1 MARRVQI
8 GVDVDRRGISQQ
20 VEQGARDGAK
30 RASPIRVDVA
40 IPAAGGLKQF
50 HAPLGRITGD
60 LTNFEGALDA
70 SIARTLAFGASAS
83 VLAGVSAGMRK
94 IVEAG
99 IEVEDQ
105 LAQINSI
112 LNISSSQLAQFS
124 SDLFDT
130 ARNTAQSFD
139 VVSKAAL
146 ELSRQGLSA
155 EETLERLNNA
165 MILSRLTGMGAEE
178 AVSSLTAAIN
188 GFKKEGIDSSD
199 VVNRLANL
207 ETKYA
212 VSARDLAQ
220 AISRSGAVA
229 QDAGVSFNELISIV
243 TAVQQKTARG
253 GNIIGNGFKS
263 IFTRI
268 QRSSVRE
275 TLEEIG
281 VATSDQTGAFR
292 GAIPIL
298 KDYAAIYDTLSDTE
312 RASTD
317 EKLAGLFQINNLKA
331 AIADLKDETS
341 VYAGALQYANNTTDE
356 AITRNEEL
364 NKTTAALLAQS
375 GASLKEFAA
384 ALSSL
389 AVEGGLRNV
398 LGVVNTIAKKMADV
412 LDEEKGNIIGKS
424 IVGGIGNFISG
435 PGLLMIG
442 KTMFTLIRFL
452 VGQISVALKEMQN
465 LNFKKVNQR
474 KIEEAIGQSL
484 MQNENVVRQ
493 IVQAEGNRAKQEQLI
508 LNLIKEQQ
516 VQLQRAKT
524 LSAAISRSAAT
535 GMFSVGI
542 GGMTKINK
550 AEGFVPNFA
559 GGVQKSRATPR
570 EAVSEIMAAS
580 DAGYKAGKPFN
591 TRIHHGDGKSSIATV
606 NSAETIFTTIGQNG
620 KRGTYVIPPT
630 MAASGFVPNFAKYP
644 VLPEFQKKLGMKEA
658 HPNAIRQMKLDP
670 EKVLD
675 YKKRD
680 ITKINKR
687 ALIEITAHELGI
699 GAIVGTDEQ
708 TKKTVTMGANQLR
721 TGKEAII
728 KELMMAGYNKNAK
741 IRVKDIPVASIM
753 PKGMKK
759 KEMEKT
765 FTGDL
770 ERNFV
775 PALKNYTKT
784 IFSSLLGDSERPFV
798 NALSNSSGKVFST
811 STQGGIFESALK
823 LASGKRGVFGADERA
838 AFDFE
843 ETGPIR
849 GNLRKQFF
857 SGIRIR
863 KADAKRSADRDSIAT
878 LITKTAADKSRSI
891 ALRAAIRRRALK
903 SAALGFI
910 PNFAA
915 NSADSFFSKRIRS
928 QIAWIQGFVKRKG
941 LPPEALADPMIMKKL
956 GTIFAKKYG
965 GQGFGPEQGF
975 LGFASGVSPVSDTS
989 IGPLGEA
996 IGRERAAGVP
1006 APSIRIQKSSKLK
1019 NAQNP
1024 HGLAVTNTS
1033 DEPRGLADVLG
1044 GGFVPNFAPTSMGAY
1059 NEVGKAL
1066 KNFNINLPKEEL
1078 NKLRGRIHKMIVSFD
1093 DYNKVTENVTRTRIK
1108 SILSEKMGIQVGR
1121 KLSASERNKTRVV
1134 ESAIRAINN
1143 QTKTSDM
1150 ASRWV
1155 QKMGKSMSMAD
1166 KEIKKMASE
1175 VRFGSTRIGKMWKGA
1190 KKSMEGKGGMGMMGA
1205 YFAAS
1210 SIASGMEQKGGG
1222 AGAVGGGLSSG
1233 LNIGYMA
1240 SMIPGVG
1247 TAAAVTAGAIAGLT
1261 KTLYALNDQTEKYE
1275 KNVEKT
1281 EKRMSE
1287 TNEWW
1292 DKYSGKLEEVQDA
1305 VKEGDANRVKE
1316 LREELDKLAE
1326 VAPEGAEEILR
1337 LGENIEKAQ
1346 KSFLKL
1352 QKENSIENAK
1362 EVARASLSGLDKGW
1376 VLSRAKDEEI
1386 GKAGK
1391 SVLSYLSLLGED
1403 SEIKQYAGGRDL
1415 IDTESFRD
1423 NPGELVRHVEQTY
1436 SELRKLLPD
1445 FEDNFAEA
1453 SQAGDSLFDKVSII
1467 NAIIGEAKD
1476 RIEKQNAR
1484 EEGSSNEKEPKAKID
1499 IDKEES
1505 RISKL
1510 EKSLSEGLSMFSR
1523 IIGSGITERVA
1534 ISQKSGILTQS
1545 SLRNITE
1552 GIKFDEKS
1560 IERGNEQKIIEQRL
1574 GLLHRLYEQNGKLE
1588 DDQLKELK
1596 TLTQKAIELKKE
1608 QRNATLEFR
1617 LGRIR
1622 DEAQQRAADLLQASS
1637 SLLFASAEEIK
1648 TATQELSKN
1657 EKGRAGIQTV
1667 QKMSQMAATFGG
1679 ESTYGNMANFGLR
1692 QIQFLQNS
1700 QDAAKML
1707 LPNLLKGITEQRT
1720 VKWERGIMP
1729 KGEVL
1734 EEEEIGH
1741 WARTGRVKR
1750 ERTET
1755 YQIGNEIANTIA
1767 KQGLFP
1773 QMVTDRNG
1781 DVRESTVAEKM
1792 AFQIKNLSEVL
1803 GTARGKA
1810 NVSAKRVASGNFG
1823 LEDISVL
1830 SQYQA
1835 AVGMEGAAKTAMLE
1849 QRRMGALHLRA
1860 SELQKSEDPIF
1871 NPGMTREDAFS
1882 RAEAEFGRVESI
1894 RDLIKASSGGGEFGE
1909 EVDSMLKNL
1918 GLDRGMNNGDILRA
1932 LENMSPSKIA
1942 DELAKFSEDESI
1954 RYLSSMAENLKVIRE
1969 KLAGDKSQETGPKSA
1984 EEAIKGRDKAFDF
1997 NQTLNLNVSDAS
2009 AVKDAVEEMW
2019 DDMLKKIEALKED
2032 PTVYGLEPSPLRP
2045 LPVAGKRT

>member
-1 MARRVQI
+1 
-8 GVDVDRRGISQQ
+8 
-20 VEQGARDGAK
+20 
-30 RASPIRVDVA
+30 
-40 IPAAGGLKQF
+40 
-50 HAPLGRITGD
+50 
-60 LTNFEGALDA
+60 
-70 SIARTLAFGASAS
+70 
-83 VLAGVSAGMRK
+83 
-94 IVEAG
+94 
-99 IEVEDQ
+99 
-105 LAQINSI
+105 
-112 LNISSSQLAQFS
+112 
-124 SDLFDT
+124 
-130 ARNTAQSFD
+130 
-139 VVSKAAL
+139 
-146 ELSRQGLSA
+146 
-155 EETLERLNNA
+155 
-165 MILSRLTGMGAEE
+165 
-178 AVSSLTAAIN
+178 
-188 GFKKEGIDSSD
+188 
-199 VVNRLANL
+199 
-207 ETKYA
+207 
-212 VSARDLAQ
+212 
-220 AISRSGAVA
+220 
-229 QDAGVSFNELISIV
+229 
-243 TAVQQKTARG
+243 
-253 GNIIGNGFKS
+253 
-263 IFTRI
+263 
-268 QRSSVRE
+268 
-275 TLEEIG
+275 
-281 VATSDQTGAFR
+281 
-292 GAIPIL
+292 
-298 KDYAAIYDTLSDTE
+298 
-312 RASTD
+312 
-317 EKLAGLFQINNLKA
+317 
-331 AIADLKDETS
+331 
-341 VYAGALQYANNTTDE
+341 
-356 AITRNEEL
+356 
-364 NKTTAALLAQS
+364 
-375 GASLKEFAA
+375 
-384 ALSSL
+384 
-389 AVEGGLRNV
+389 
-398 LGVVNTIAKKMADV
+398 
-412 LDEEKGNIIGKS
+412 
-424 IVGGIGNFISG
+424 
-435 PGLLMIG
+435 
-442 KTMFTLIRFL
+442 
-452 VGQISVALKEMQN
+452 
-465 LNFKKVNQR
+465 
-474 KIEEAIGQSL
+474 
-484 MQNENVVRQ
+484 
-493 IVQAEGNRAKQEQLI
+493 
-508 LNLIKEQQ
+508 
-516 VQLQRAKT
+516 
-524 LSAAISRSAAT
+524 
-535 GMFSVGI
+535 
-542 GGMTKINK
+542 
-550 AEGFVPNFA
+550 
-559 GGVQKSRATPR
+559 
-570 EAVSEIMAAS
+570 
-580 DAGYKAGKPFN
+580 
-591 TRIHHGDGKSSIATV
+591 
-606 NSAETIFTTIGQNG
+606 
-620 KRGTYVIPPT
+620 

-675 YKKRD
+675 YKKRAV
-680 ITKINKR
+680 TKINKR
-687 ALIEITAHELGI
+687 ALIEIAAHELGI

-708 TKKTVTMGANQLR
+708 AKKTVTMGANQLR

-728 KELMMAGYNKNAK
+728 KELMMAGYDKNAK

-765 FTGDL
+765 FAGDL

-784 IFSSLLGDSERPFV
+784 IFSSLLGDSERQFV

-811 STQGGIFESALK
+811 SAQGGIFESALK
-823 LASGKRGVFGADERA
+823 LASGKRGAFGTDERE

-843 ETGPIR
+843 ETGPMR

-891 ALRAAIRRRALK
+891 ALRAAIRRRTLK

-910 PNFAA
+910 PNFAEGYS
-915 NSADSFFSKRIRS
+915 NGS
-928 QIAWIQGFVKRKG
+928 V
-941 LPPEALADPMIMKKL
+941 
-956 GTIFAKKYG
+956 T
-965 GQGFGPEQGF
+965 
-975 LGFASGVSPVSDTS
+975 
-989 IGPLGEA
+989 GPLGEA

-1093 DYNKVTENVTRTRIK
+1093 DYTKVTENVTRTRIK

-1150 ASRWV
+1150 ASKWV

-1175 VRFGSTRIGKMWKGA
+1175 VRFGSSRIGKMWKRT
-1190 KKSMEGKGGMGMMGA
+1190 KKSTEGKGGMGMMGA

-1210 SIASGMEQKGGG
+1210 SIASGMEQQGGG
-1222 AGAVGGGLSSG
+1222 IGAAGGGLSSG
-1233 LNIGYMA
+1233 LNVGYMA

-1247 TAAAVTAGAIAGLT
+1247 TAAAITAGAIAGLT

-1305 VKEGDANRVKE
+1305 IKEGDANGVKE

-1337 LGENIEKAQ
+1337 LGENIEEAQ

-1362 EVARASLSGLDKGW
+1362 EAARASLSELDKGW

-1403 SEIKQYAGGRDL
+1403 SKIKQYAKGRDL
-1415 IDTESFRD
+1415 IDTKNFKGNSR
-1423 NPGELVRHVEQTY
+1423 ELVQYVERTY

-1453 SQAGDSLFDKVSII
+1453 SQTGDSLFDKVSII

-1510 EKSLSEGLSMFSR
+1510 EKSSQEGLSMFSR
-1523 IIGSGITERVA
+1523 IIGSGITERAA

-1552 GIKFDEKS
+1552 GIKLDEKS
-1560 IERGNEQKIIEQRL
+1560 IDRGNEQKIIEQRL
-1574 GLLHRLYEQNGKLE
+1574 DLLSRLYEQNGNLE

-1596 TLTQKAIELKKE
+1596 TLNQKAVDLKKE

-1657 EKGRAGIQTV
+1657 EKGRAGIQTA

-1720 VKWERGIMP
+1720 VIWERGIMP

-1767 KQGLFP
+1767 KQGLFS

-1781 DVRESTVAEKM
+1781 DVRESTVAEKI

-1823 LEDISVL
+1823 LGDISVL

-1849 QRRMGALHLRA
+1849 QRRAGALHLRA
-1860 SELQKSEDPIF
+1860 SELQRGEDPIF
-1871 NPGMTREDAFS
+1871 NPGMTREDAFR

-1894 RDLIKASSGGGEFGE
+1894 RDLIKASSGGGGLGE
-1909 EVDSMLKNL
+1909 EVDLMLKNL
-1918 GLDRGMNNGDILRA
+1918 GLDRGMNNGEILRA

-1942 DELAKFSEDESI
+1942 DELAKFSKDESI
-1954 RYLSSMAENLKVIRE
+1954 RYLSSMAGDLKVIRE
-1969 KLAGDKSQETGPKSA
+1969 KLASEDKQEETGPKSA
-1984 EEAIKGRDKAFDF
+1984 EEAINGRDKAFDF

-2009 AVKDAVEEMW
+2009 AAIDAVKEIW
-2019 DDMLKKIEALKED
+2019 YDMSKSMEALEKGNA
-2032 PTVYGLEPSPLRP
+2032 VYGLEPKALSP
-2045 LPVAGKRT
+2045 LPVVGKRT